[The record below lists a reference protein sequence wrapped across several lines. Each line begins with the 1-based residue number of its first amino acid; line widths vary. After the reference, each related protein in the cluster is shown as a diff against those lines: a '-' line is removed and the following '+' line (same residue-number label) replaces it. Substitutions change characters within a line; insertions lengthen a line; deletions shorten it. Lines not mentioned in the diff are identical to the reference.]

1 LQLRSPATIFLKFT
15 SFIEPNNRN
24 RRSFPSAASNGDW
37 RVERP
42 TTTRTKK
49 GFGAKKTADEEKPS
63 QTFQRFNIGGF
74 ALGCTGRLPHA
85 TKKKKKKKKRLCMKN
100 ARTLF
105 PCLLAFRIC
114 SLLALILV
122 GTVSYPESDLEVETT
137 TSVVQRHFH

>member
-63 QTFQRFNIGGF
+63 QTFQRFNIDGF
-74 ALGCTGRLPHA
+74 ARGCTGRLPHA
-85 TKKKKKKKKRLCMKN
+85 TKKKKKRRKKALYEKRSH
-100 ARTLF
+100 TF
-105 PCLLAFRIC
+105 
-114 SLLALILV
+114 SLLACF
-122 GTVSYPESDLEVETT
+122 SYLQLARANPSWNCLL
-137 TSVVQRHFH
+137 S